1 MTMEQPTA
9 TALAHAWQ
17 AALDSYNATRA
28 AETTYDDAVWTPA
41 YNLAESG
48 GPAIPDEVEAEMER
62 LQTARMR
69 AEDVMMDTP
78 SSTLATVIFK
88 IETAR
93 RRWEDF
99 CFPDSVL
106 DIITADLR
114 RIEGEG

>member
-1 MTMEQPTA
+1 MTMEQTTA
-9 TALAHAWQ
+9 TALVHAWQ

-28 AETTYDDAVWTPA
+28 AETAYDDAVWTPA
-41 YNLAESG
+41 YHISENG
-48 GPAIPDEVEAEMER
+48 GPAIPGEVEAEMER
-62 LQTARMR
+62 LQTVRMR

-78 SSTLATVIFK
+78 SPTLSTVIFK

>member
-1 MTMEQPTA
+1 MTMEHTA
-9 TALAHAWQ
+9 AAALAAAWQ
-17 AALDSYNATRA
+17 AAFDNYSATRA
-28 AETTYDDAVWTPA
+28 AETTYDEEVWTPA
-41 YNLAESG
+41 YNLSETG

-62 LQTARMR
+62 LQTVRMA
-69 AEDVMMDTP
+69 AEDAMMDTP
-78 SSTLATVIFK
+78 SPTLSTVIFK

-106 DIITADLR
+106 DIIAADLR

>member
-1 MTMEQPTA
+1 
-9 TALAHAWQ
+9 
-17 AALDSYNATRA
+17 
-28 AETTYDDAVWTPA
+28 
-41 YNLAESG
+41 
-48 GPAIPDEVEAEMER
+48 
-62 LQTARMR
+62 MR

-78 SSTLATVIFK
+78 SPTLSTVIFK

-106 DIITADLR
+106 DIVTTDLR